1 MISGVKRRPRI
12 PKQSPLLQLHS
23 LLLLPCEDLS
33 PIVEDLSRARMYI
46 DWLKADDC
54 MMSVLTTTEQEL
66 LDAVLFGEPAC
77 GVCEDLEFAA
87 GRTKGAVDE
96 KPADRCEEKLALRAD
111 RSPGTGDRRSRTD
124 DSDASG

>member
-1 MISGVKRRPRI
+1 
-12 PKQSPLLQLHS
+12 
-23 LLLLPCEDLS
+23 
-33 PIVEDLSRARMYI
+33 MYI

-77 GVCEDLEFAA
+77 GVCEDLEFAT
-87 GRTKGAVDE
+87 GRTEGAVDE
-96 KPADRCEEKLALRAD
+96 KPANRCEEKLALCAD
-111 RSPGTGDRRSRTD
+111 RSPRIGDRGSGTY